1 MEGKTNAMRMLDN
14 GGIPYITHTY
24 DPEGELDGIT
34 AAKKLGADSFM
45 VYKTLVTKSSVG
57 RNFYIF
63 VLPVDGELNLKKAA
77 AAVGEKSVEM
87 IHVREL
93 NSVTGYYR
101 GGCSP
106 IGMKKNYRT
115 TIHEDAM
122 LLDNFYISAGRIGCQ
137 IEVNPE
143 AVAGLIDAT
152 FADILH

>member
-1 MEGKTNAMRMLDN
+1 MEGKTNAMRILDSS
-14 GGIPYITHTY
+14 GISYITHTY

-34 AAKKLGADSFM
+34 AANKLGAESFK
-45 VYKTLVTKSSVG
+45 VYKTLVTKSSTG

-115 TIHEDAM
+115 VIHEEAM

-137 IEVNPE
+137 MEVNPE
-143 AVAGLIDAT
+143 AAAGLIGAT